1 MNQTGDKKEEKEEE
15 KEEEGWDHKGWPPK
29 AANHVKGGF
38 VQGNRR
44 FPVFPVFWLNLDRSP
59 DRRTNMEQMLIDPI
73 FDNMK
78 KTRISAIDGKDPINL
93 GKYMQIHKK
102 TMTACEYGCTL
113 SHLEAIK
120 QFYYNTINQTDQ
132 ITNNP
137 CALILEDDVCLDFK
151 PYWKKTL
158 NEIIEEAPQDWE
170 IIQLTYIILGQEPT
184 SMYEKWTTQKNLC
197 STAAYIINFET
208 ASKIINKLYKNGKWV
223 LPNNQ
228 QHQSDILIYS
238 LGKTYTYKDCPFIY
252 RAENDSLIHAN
263 HVGFHR
269 VNKEKI
275 ENMLKNSGQWLVQHQ
290 VIDHVEELVQPKVQL
305 LMQQQ
310 QQVQTNPPRKR
321 MNLMFT

>member
-1 MNQTGDKKEEKEEE
+1 MSQMI
-15 KEEEGWDHKGWPPK
+15 EGLDRKYATRK
-29 AANHVKGGF
+29 NLGF
-38 VQGNRR
+38 PTTLVSLL
-44 FPVFPVFWLNLDRSP
+44 WLNLDRSP
-59 DRRTNMEQMLIDPI
+59 DRRIHMEQMLTDPI
-73 FDNMK
+73 FDNMEK
-78 KTRISAIDGKDPINL
+78 IRISAIDGKDPINL
-93 GKYMQIHKK
+93 GKYMQVQKK
-102 TMTACEYGCTL
+102 TMTVCEYGCTL

-120 QFYYNTINQTDQ
+120 QFYYNTINQTVQ

-151 PYWKKTL
+151 SYWKKTL

-184 SMYEKWTTQKNLC
+184 TMYEKWTTQKNLC

-228 QHQSDILIYS
+228 NHQSDILIYS

-252 RAENDSLIHAN
+252 RTENDSLIHAG
-263 HVGFHR
+263 HVGFHKK
-269 VNKEKI
+269 NKEKI
-275 ENMLKNSGQWLVQHQ
+275 ENMLKNDGQWLVHPQVIDL

-305 LMQQQ
+305 LMQP
-310 QQVQTNPPRKR
+310 VQTKPPRKR
-321 MNLMFT
+321 MNLMFI

>member
-1 MNQTGDKKEEKEEE
+1 MNQTEDKEE

-29 AANHVKGGF
+29 AVDPVKDGF
-38 VQGNRR
+38 ERETKVSLL
-44 FPVFPVFWLNLDRSP
+44 WINLDRSP
-59 DRRTNMEQMLIDPI
+59 DRRTHMEQMLTDPI

-78 KTRISAIDGKDPINL
+78 KNRISAIDGKDPINL
-93 GKYMQIHKK
+93 GKYMQIQRK
-102 TMTACEYGCTL
+102 TMSACEYGCTL

-132 ITNNP
+132 IADNP

-158 NEIIEEAPQDWE
+158 NEIIEEAPPDWE
-170 IIQLTYIILGQEPT
+170 IIQLTYIMLVKEPT
-184 SMYEKWTTQKNLC
+184 HLYEEWTTQKNLC

-228 QHQSDILIYS
+228 LQHADRLLYS

-252 RAENDSLIHAN
+252 RTENDSLIHAD
-263 HVGFHR
+263 HLDFHR
-269 VNKEKI
+269 DNKEKI
-275 ENMLKNSGQWLVQHQ
+275 EKMLKNGGQWAIPHTVKQQIPHTVKQQIPYQ
-290 VIDHVEELVQPKVQL
+290 VIDQVK
-305 LMQQQ
+305 QQVAKL
-310 QQVQTNPPRKR
+310 VQTNPPRKR
-321 MNLMFT
+321 MNLMFS